1 MVYYKLN
8 LFKDGFGF
16 DVVQTGVVLSHARF
30 FAVDA
35 ARAAGQV
42 GLYGVVGVLSEAHE
56 AGIGVCGSPDADD
69 GNADEGGEVHVG
81 GVHREHK
88 VEVAHDDEFLVES
101 FQLS

>member
-1 MVYYKLN
+1 MN
-8 LFKDGFGF
+8 LFKDGFWF

-56 AGIGVCGSPDADD
+56 TGIGVRSSPDADD